1 MQRFCDININILNRH
16 ATRKRKLAPGNQ
28 MPFITEDVSKA
39 IMKKSGLRNNF
50 LKNIMEQSK
59 TLYTKQKNYCVS
71 LLKKTRK
78 KCFANLNK
86 KDILDKKLFWKTIK
100 PSFSDKIMPRELVE
114 TESETAEVLNKLFSN
129 IVNNLEISKYSKN
142 KSFIDNIED

>member
-1 MQRFCDININILNRH
+1 MQRFRDININNLNRH

-71 LLKKTRK
+71 LLKKTKK

-86 KDILDKKLFWKTIK
+86 KDILDKKTFLEDNKTII
-100 PSFSDKIMPRELVE
+100 F
-114 TESETAEVLNKLFSN
+114 
-129 IVNNLEISKYSKN
+129 
-142 KSFIDNIED
+142 